1 VRSRSLLDSFN
12 NAFEG
17 VIYAIKTQRNI
28 RLHFIATGGVLI
40 LSLLLQLTKLE
51 FLILIITIAFVI
63 VTEMINTAL
72 EVTVDLITQEY
83 HPLAAIIKNVAA
95 GAVLVAAIIA
105 LIVGYLI
112 FVPKFGSQIPRV
124 IESLQNA
131 PIYLSMVAV
140 LLTIVFVII
149 GKSITKRGRLV
160 QGGMPSGHAALGAS
174 AATAIFFICSNS
186 LVVFLAGFLV
196 LLIAESRVENGVHTW
211 NEVIA
216 GATLGFFITLLVFQL
231 MT

>member
-1 VRSRSLLDSFN
+1 MRSRSLLDSFD

-17 VIYAIKTQRNI
+17 IIYAVKTQRNI
-28 RLHFIATGGVLI
+28 RLHFIATGVVLI

-51 FLILIITIAFVI
+51 ILILIITIAFVI

-95 GAVLVAAIIA
+95 GAVLVAAMVAI
-105 LIVGYLI
+105 IVGYLI
-112 FVPKFGSQIPRV
+112 FAPKFDSQIPRV
-124 IESLQNA
+124 IKSLQMA
-131 PIYLSMVAV
+131 PAYLSLVAIIF
-140 LLTIVFVII
+140 TIVFVII
-149 GKSITKRGRLV
+149 GKSITKKSRLI
-160 QGGMPSGHAALGAS
+160 QGGMPSGHTALGAS

-196 LLIAESRVENGVHTW
+196 LLLAESRVENEIHTW

-216 GATLGFFITLLVFQL
+216 GAALGFLITLLIFQL
-231 MT
+231 MI